1 MERYGTLDRDNRI
14 EIVFMKMEDNM
25 EIDVNQ
31 YQFDKI
37 CNQMRKDFGGLKKG
51 EEEKHEVML
60 FPMEGN
66 LLKMHRANPS
76 SNSRRLLE
84 AIPLALF
91 QIKSYLT
98 GEEFNLTS
106 FQSTDN
112 ERLVHALLMA
122 FDPFTNEE
130 IKVVLEQKKIIDLT
144 DRNQLKALYK
154 EPINCMLR
162 IKESVDMWE
171 KRMGMNGYFSFIE
184 EYMGSSIPQEEE
196 LKYTIYLGGNYA
208 GI

>member
-1 MERYGTLDRDNRI
+1 
-14 EIVFMKMEDNM
+14 MK
-25 EIDVNQ
+25 VNVNN

-37 CNQMRKDFGGLKKG
+37 CTQMKNDFGKIKKG
-51 EEEKHEVML
+51 EEEDHGMML

-66 LLKMHRANPS
+66 LLKTHRSNPS
-76 SNSRRLLE
+76 SNSRRLSE
-84 AIPLALF
+84 AISLVLF

-98 GEEFNLTS
+98 GEEYNLDS

-130 IKVVLEQKKIIDLT
+130 IKSVLGQKKIVDLT
-144 DRNQLKALYK
+144 DRNQLKAFYQ
-154 EPINCMLR
+154 EPIICILR
-162 IKESVDMWE
+162 IKDSVDMWE
-171 KRMGMNGYFSFIE
+171 KRMGLDGYFTFIE

-196 LKYTIYLGGNYA
+196 LKYTICLGK
-208 GI
+208 